1 MRLPIS
7 AEYLT
12 FSPELCQAKDVL
24 SVEYFEQHYAERLA
38 RQRIPLIYLRQFYG
52 TIGDTG
58 LHQHVDHY
66 ALYVVHG
73 GRGVHEIN
81 GHPYGIARGDIYLT
95 PPGSEVAYRDSEN
108 LSADAFC
115 FQISLFQEDEIAAL
129 RSLPGFRGLFVES
142 ADWNAHRLHLAPQ
155 ERGEVE
161 TRLQEIVA
169 ELQQCEAGKAE
180 AQVLARIL
188 FFRLLV
194 GLARQWKENVTA
206 PKIAAHRNIEL
217 AEVLRFCEAHFADD
231 IGVPQLAAKM
241 FLSPGRFTE
250 IFKQEMGVPPGEYL
264 RNLRLSHAQT
274 LLRTTAN
281 SATDI
286 AYTCGFSDA
295 TQFSRAFK
303 KAFEVPPS
311 EYRKRF
317 G

>member
-1 MRLPIS
+1 M
-7 AEYLT
+7 
-12 FSPELCQAKDVL
+12 L
-24 SVEYFEQHYAERLA
+24 SVEYFEQHYGPRLA
-38 RQRIPLIYLRQFYG
+38 RQQIPLIYQRQFYG

-58 LHQHVDHY
+58 LHHHVDHY

-73 GRGVHEIN
+73 GKGVHEIN
-81 GHPYGIARGDIYLT
+81 GHPYGIARGDIYLAA
-95 PPGSEVAYRDSEN
+95 PGSVHAYRDGEN

-115 FQISLFQEDEIAAL
+115 FQINLFHEDEIAAL
-129 RSLPGFRGLFVES
+129 RSLPGFRGLFVDS
-142 ADWNAHRLHLAPQ
+142 TDWSAHRLHLAPQ
-155 ERGEVE
+155 ERSEVE
-161 TRLQEIVA
+161 TRVHEIVV
-169 ELQQCEAGKAE
+169 ELERCESGGLE
-180 AQVLARIL
+180 AQLLARIL

-194 GLARQWKENVTA
+194 GLARQWKENATA
-206 PKIAAHRNIEL
+206 AKIAAHRHIDL

-274 LLRTTAN
+274 LLRTTDN

-286 AYTCGFSDA
+286 AYACGFSDA

-303 KAFEVPPS
+303 KAFDVTPS